1 MNPKASFGNFIASS
15 LRVLYPPLRGIAKS
29 ADRWIQLTN
38 SAVLRTRNW
47 SFTIKLTVF
56 IDRLLLRPLFFV
68 FSVAYLVLAMN
79 LPVSIYT
86 GAVHDSALYW
96 GNAFQIVSGNWLGAY
111 NQMTLAK
118 GPGFPLF
125 LAANAVLG
133 IPVTLLIALLYLFA
147 CWLIANTLRA
157 LGLNKYLVL
166 IIFVVILF
174 HPALFPTSIIRD
186 NIYPALSLIIIS
198 GMIRLVFAPQQYDR
212 RLVSVVPYGLVFG
225 FFWITREEGIWIV
238 PGLLI
243 LLFLKAF
250 QLKKNNLPIKDIFY
264 RFACFLLVAT
274 IFVSLIALINYHR
287 YGKFEAVDFKG
298 KAFSQALKRLNSVDV
313 GSDLPY
319 VPVSFVKRQEIYK
332 VSPTFSQLKDY
343 FEDKGKGWTSFGCKI
358 YPWTCGDYAGG
369 WFIWALRDAAASK
382 GYYESPMRAAEFY
395 NNITKEIETAC
406 DVGVIKCRS
415 NPIPFMPNVTMTQL
429 KELPGKTVH
438 ALKLAMVQLPVPA
451 TGGPSWDP
459 LEQLQRTR
467 LFLGSPRTTLAPN
480 EQRINL
486 SGWYYSTNREWIV
499 LNCSMNGTKIK
510 RGVDRISSPDIA
522 EHFKDPNANFQRFS
536 INVPSNQ
543 DCSISTVSSPVT
555 NLPIKAV
562 LENQGTVL
570 KIGKNGT
577 LYVDRIL
584 HTNNYPAQDLF
595 LKLKNSLATLY
606 KFIIPLLVILGAF
619 IYFIYPIFTWI
630 GKAPITDIFI
640 VSTMLWCLFFSRIFL
655 IVLVDIS
662 SFPAIS
668 VLYMSAGFPILCL
681 AAFLSLQLISG
692 IKIKRLSL

>member
-1 MNPKASFGNFIASS
+1 MKLPVKTAAVKA
-15 LRVLYPPLRGIAKS
+15 LLLYVITGGWLSEAIR
-29 ADRWIQLTN
+29 
-38 SAVLRTRNW
+38 
-47 SFTIKLTVF
+47 IKLTIC
-56 IDRLLLRPLFFV
+56 IDRLPLRPLFFI

-86 GAVHDSALYW
+86 GAVHDDALFW
-96 GNAFQIVSGNWLGAY
+96 GNAYQIVSGNWLGAY

-133 IPVTLLIALLYLFA
+133 IPITLLIALLYLFA

-157 LGLNKYLVL
+157 MGLNKYLVL
-166 IIFVVILF
+166 SIFVVILF
-174 HPALFPTSIIRD
+174 HPALFPLGIIRD

-198 GMIRLVFAPQQYDR
+198 GVIRLVFAPQQHDR
-212 RLVSVVPYGLVFG
+212 RLVSIVPYGLVLG

-250 QLKKNNLPIKDIFY
+250 QLKKQNLPIKDIFY
-264 RFACFLLVAT
+264 RFACFSLAAT
-274 IFVSLIALINYHR
+274 MFVSLIALINYHE
-287 YGKFEAVDFKG
+287 YGKFEAVDFQG
-298 KAFSQALKRLNSVDV
+298 KAFSRALKSLNSVDV

-319 VPVSFVKRQEIYK
+319 LPVSFDKRQKIYK
-332 VSPTFSQLKDY
+332 ISPSFSQLKDY

-369 WFIWALRDAAASK
+369 WFMWALRDAVASK

-406 DVGVIKCRS
+406 DIGVIKCRS
-415 NPIPFMPNVTMTQL
+415 NPIPFMPNVTMNQL

-438 ALKLAMVQLPVPA
+438 ALKLAMVRLPMPA

-459 LEQLQRTR
+459 LNQLQRIR
-467 LFLGSPRTTLAPN
+467 LFLGSPRTTLAPS
-480 EQRINL
+480 EQA
-486 SGWYYSTNREWIV
+486 V
-499 LNCSMNGTKIK
+499 
-510 RGVDRISSPDIA
+510 
-522 EHFKDPNANFQRFS
+522 FK
-536 INVPSNQ
+536 VG
-543 DCSISTVSSPVT
+543 
-555 NLPIKAV
+555 
-562 LENQGTVL
+562 EE
-570 KIGKNGT
+570 GT
-577 LYVDRIL
+577 LHVDQIL
-584 HTNNYPAQDLF
+584 HTNNYPAQDLS

-606 KFIIPLLVILGAF
+606 KFIIPILVILGAF
-619 IYFIYPIFTWI
+619 MYFIYLIFTWI

-640 VSTMLWCLFFSRIFL
+640 VSTMMWCLFFSRILL

-668 VLYMSAGFPILCL
+668 ILYISAGFPILCL
-681 AAFLSLQLISG
+681 AAFLSLQLIFG
-692 IKIKRLSL
+692 KKIKRLSL